1 MINEAR
7 RYLYECLDELMRCL
21 GMFMGC
27 QIRPRLWVMCVC
39 TCKRPRGVQDER
51 ERRVFLVLGEKCG

>member
-27 QIRPRLWVMCVC
+27 QIRPRLWVKCVC
-39 TCKRPRGVQDER
+39 TCKRPRGVVR
-51 ERRVFLVLGEKCG
+51 EKGKNVWHLKV